1 MLGASANADRNSQVA
16 TYISLTCEGSTRS
29 FSQLQLLWLA
39 ERTRGVQP
47 TGQKKENTSSE
58 CNTRKVTLFAC
69 EWQPFSHS
77 LARSEHYPIAQ
88 RQVGEEYFV
97 QLYVHNISAK
107 DGVHIKRFEDHLD

>member
-16 TYISLTCEGSTRS
+16 TYISLTCEDSIPS

-39 ERTRGVQP
+39 ERTRGVLPQVK
-47 TGQKKENTSSE
+47 KKENTALD
-58 CNTRKVTLFAC
+58 CNTRKVTSVAC

-107 DGVHIKRFEDHLD
+107 DGVHIKRYENHLD